1 MSSRNL
7 RIRTAIV
14 FFFCIGCYTVLL
26 CNLFVIQIMNQSFF
40 ANLGMHQYTLMLC
53 QLPSRAPI
61 LDRHGTVLATNT
73 SSLSAFLIPKEITD
87 YETIQQFL
95 TTHFPQAAQRLPHR
109 LDSSFFYI
117 KRRLTEP
124 EKELIAACTAPDIH
138 LLEESSRF
146 YRLISAAPVIGF
158 TDIDNV
164 GRAGIELSHNS
175 QLTGTP
181 TKMRLEKDARSGY
194 FYFSKEIQQEGQE
207 SVPVQLTLDTDLQF
221 LVDDEIKRACEQCHA
236 TETNAVILNPLN
248 GDLLALSSYPSALPN
263 DPYFDFHYT
272 KPRAVTEQY
281 ELGSVLKVCAA
292 LAALEEGVVTPDELI
307 DCKQSSSCIIDGRPI
322 TTCTPH
328 GLLPFCD
335 VIAFSNN
342 IGIAQLAKRLG
353 PRIYDHYQRLGFGK
367 KTGIPL
373 AAEAAGFVNPP
384 SKWSRQSIISLS
396 YGYEISAS
404 LLQLAQAF
412 ALIAHEGKKVTPRLL
427 LSDPITIS
435 EEALYSSKSIA
446 AIRDILRKTTT
457 HGTGKRAQ
465 LAGFDVMSKT
475 GSANTLVNGRYDHDK
490 NMYTAAAIIEK
501 GNYKRV
507 VVVSVKEA
515 DTPHAFASTIAMP
528 LLRRIAEKM
537 VIHERV
543 V

>member
-1 MSSRNL
+1 MSSRSL
-7 RIRTAIV
+7 RVRTAIV
-14 FFFCIGCYTVLL
+14 FFFCIGCYMVLL
-26 CNLFVIQIMNQSFF
+26 GNLFVIQIMNQSFF
-40 ANLGMHQYTLMLC
+40 AALGIHQYTLTLS

-61 LDRHGTVLATNT
+61 LDRQGTVLASNKA
-73 SSLSAFLIPKEITD
+73 SLSAFLIPKEITD

-95 TTHFPQAAQRLPHR
+95 TIHFPQAAQRLPHR
-109 LDSSFFYI
+109 LDSAFFYI
-117 KRRLTEP
+117 KRRLTP
-124 EKELIAACTAPDIH
+124 EEQEFIAHAQLPHIH

-146 YRLISAAPVIGF
+146 YLLPSAAPVIGF
-158 TDIDNV
+158 TNIDNV
-164 GRAGIELSHNS
+164 GCAGIELSYNS

-194 FYFSKEIQQEGQE
+194 FYFSKEIQQEGQK
-207 SVPVQLTLDTDLQF
+207 SIAVQLTLDADLQF
-221 LVDDEIKRACEQCHA
+221 LVDDEIKRACEQYHA
-236 TETNAVILNPLN
+236 TETHAVLLNPQN
-248 GDLLALSSYPSALPN
+248 GDILALSSYPHALPD
-263 DPYFDFHYT
+263 DPHFDFHFT
-272 KPRAVTEQY
+272 KPRTVTEQY

-307 DCKQSSSCIIDGRPI
+307 DCKNSTSCIIDGRPI
-322 TTCTPH
+322 TTWTPH
-328 GLLPFCD
+328 GLLPFGD

-342 IGIAQLAKRLG
+342 IGIAQVAKRLG
-353 PRIYDHYQRLGFGK
+353 PRIYDHYQRMGFGK

-396 YGYEISAS
+396 YGYEISVS
-404 LLQLAQAF
+404 LLQLAHAF
-412 ALIAHEGKKVTPRLL
+412 ALIAHDGKKVAPRLL

-435 EEALYSSKSIA
+435 EEPLYSEASIA
-446 AIRDILRKTTT
+446 AIKNMLRKTTT
-457 HGTGKRAQ
+457 HGTGKRAH

-515 DTPHAFASTIAMP
+515 DMPHAFASTIAMP